1 MTTPTTD
8 APTVS
13 AAADLETDG
22 PRWIGSALQPVLAIA
37 AALVLGGVLIAATD
51 DRVLDSLS
59 YFFARPGDALGAAWN
74 AASSAYIA
82 MFYGAVYNP
91 MADTLTGR
99 LFPLTETLTTATP
112 LILAGL
118 GVAVAFRAGLFNI
131 GAQGQI
137 LIGAACSAWVG
148 FTWSL
153 PLPLHLLLVMAA
165 GAIGGGLWGGVVGW
179 LKARTGAHE
188 VILTIMLNYIAANLI
203 AYLLTLPSFLREGS
217 SNPISKPIA
226 DTAQFP
232 LLLGE
237 PFRLHWGF
245 VLAILATAFI
255 WWLLHRSAI
264 GFELRAVGSNPRAA
278 KSAGISVTRGFVVV
292 MILAGAL
299 AGLAGTAQI
308 SGTETSLT
316 AGIAASFGFDAITVA
331 LLGRSTPVG
340 TFLAGL
346 LYGGFR
352 AGAVTMQTMT
362 GTNVDI
368 VLVVQSLIVLF
379 IALPPL
385 LSGLRR
391 RRARRA
397 PADTG
402 GSSAIPAAASAGAAA
417 ASPSAPA
424 GQPTA
429 EARADGPA
437 ADGPAEEARA

>member
-13 AAADLETDG
+13 AAADLQTDG
-22 PRWIGSALQPVLAIA
+22 PRWIGSALQPVLAIV
-37 AALVLGGVLIAATD
+37 AALALGGVLIAATD
-51 DRVLDSLS
+51 DRVLDSLP
-59 YFFARPGDALGAAWN
+59 YFFARPTDALGAAWD

-82 MFYGAVYNP
+82 MFYGAVFNP
-91 MADTLTGR
+91 MADTLTGQ

-118 GVAVAFRAGLFNI
+118 GVAIAFRAGLFNI

-188 VILTIMLNYIAANLI
+188 VILTIMLNYIAANLV

-217 SNPISKPIA
+217 SNPISQPIA
-226 DTAQFP
+226 ETAQFP

-245 VLAILATAFI
+245 VLAVLATAFI
-255 WWLLHRSAI
+255 WWLLNRSAL

-292 MILAGAL
+292 MVLAGAL

-391 RRARRA
+391 RRDRRA
-397 PADTG
+397 ASGAGTG
-402 GSSAIPAAASAGAAA
+402 GSSAAPAAAPAA
-417 ASPSAPA
+417 PG

-429 EARADGPA
+429 AGGPGTDDP

>member
-1 MTTPTTD
+1 MTAPTTD

-13 AAADLETDG
+13 AAEDLDVSG
-22 PRWIGSALQPVLAIA
+22 PRWFGSLVQPALAIV
-37 AALVLGGVLIAATD
+37 AALLLGGLLIAATD
-51 DRVLDSLS
+51 EQVRQALP
-59 YFFARPGDALGAAWN
+59 YFFARPSDALGAAWD
-74 AASSAYIA
+74 AASSAYAA

-91 MADTLTGR
+91 EAPTAAGKI
-99 LFPLTETLTTATP
+99 FPLTETLTVATP

-118 GVAVAFRAGLFNI
+118 GVALAFRAGLFNI

-137 LIGAACSAWVG
+137 LIGAACSAYVG

-153 PLPLHLLLVMAA
+153 PLPLHLLLVILA
-165 GAIGGGLWGGVVGW
+165 GAIGGGVWGGIVGW

-188 VILTIMLNYIAANLI
+188 VILTIMLNYIAANLV

-217 SNPISKPIA
+217 SNPISRPVA
-226 DTAQFP
+226 ETAQFP

-245 VLAILATAFI
+245 VLAVLATAFI
-255 WWLLHRSAI
+255 WWLLHRSAL

-278 KSAGISVTRGFVVV
+278 RTAGISVTRGFVVV
-292 MILAGAL
+292 MVLAGAL
-299 AGLAGTAQI
+299 SGLAGTAQI

-316 AGIAASFGFDAITVA
+316 AGVAASFGFDAITVA
-331 LLGRSTPVG
+331 LLGRSTPIG

-385 LSGLRR
+385 FSGLRGR
-391 RRARRA
+391 RRRGGTVAGA
-397 PADTG
+397 SGTG
-402 GSSAIPAAASAGAAA
+402 GSTAVSAAGAPSASAETAGTET
-417 ASPSAPA
+417 ASTDGPA
-424 GQPTA
+424 Q
-429 EARADGPA
+429 EARA
-437 ADGPAEEARA
+437 